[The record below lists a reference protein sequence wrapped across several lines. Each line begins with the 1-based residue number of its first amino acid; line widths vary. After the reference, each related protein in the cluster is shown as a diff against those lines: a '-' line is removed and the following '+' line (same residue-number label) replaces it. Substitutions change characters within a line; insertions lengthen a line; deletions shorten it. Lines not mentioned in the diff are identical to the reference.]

1 MMLLFTHCANSRKG
15 VMTMRHINIEEIE
28 HYRHEL
34 MEEEKSTATIDKYMR
49 DIGAFLRW
57 MGMDHEV
64 SKECVI
70 QYKEYLKEHYKV
82 TSVNSMLVALNRF
95 FQYLGWSDCCVKGLK
110 AQRQMFSS
118 EARELKQEEYEKLV
132 ETARRK
138 HKEQLALIIETITGT
153 GIRISE
159 LVYITAEAV
168 QQGKA
173 EVSCKGKWRQIYLTK
188 ELRKRLMKYCRQ
200 KQIKTGPVFCTRTGN
215 PLDRSNIWS
224 MMKRLSKEAGVN
236 PEKVFPH
243 NLRHLFARVYY
254 KKHKDI
260 FYLADILGHAS
271 VNTTRIYTRTVGENH
286 IRMLE
291 GLKLVI

>member
-1 MMLLFTHCANSRKG
+1 
-15 VMTMRHINIEEIE
+15 MRHINIEEIE
-28 HYRHEL
+28 HYRREL
-34 MEEEKSTATIDKYMR
+34 MEAEKSAATVEKYIR
-49 DIGAFLRW
+49 DIRTFVQWLGDDRA
-57 MGMDHEV
+57 V
-64 SKECVI
+64 TKERVI
-70 QYKEYLKEHYKV
+70 QYKEYLKNHYKV
-82 TSVNSMLVALNRF
+82 TSTNSMLVALNRY

-110 AQRQMFSS
+110 SQQQMFSPES
-118 EARELKQEEYEKLV
+118 RELKQQEYEKLV
-132 ETARRK
+132 ETARRNK
-138 HKEQLALIIETITGT
+138 KEQLALIIETLTGT

-168 QQGKA
+168 IQGKA

-188 ELRKRLMKYCRQ
+188 ELRKRLMKYCKQ
-200 KQIKTGPVFCTRTGN
+200 KQIKAGSVFCTRNGK

-224 MMKRLSKEAGVN
+224 MMKKLSKAAGVN

-243 NLRHLFARVYY
+243 NFRHLFARVYY

-271 VNTTRIYTRTVGENH
+271 VNTTRIYTRTAGENH

>member
-1 MMLLFTHCANSRKG
+1 
-15 VMTMRHINIEEIE
+15 MRHINIEEIE
-28 HYRHEL
+28 TYRYEL
-34 MEEEKSTATIDKYMR
+34 VEEEKSAATIEKYIR
-49 DIGAFLRW
+49 DIRTFLQWLQDDR
-57 MGMDHEV
+57 EI
-64 SKECVI
+64 SKNLVI
-70 QYKEYLKEHYKV
+70 QYKGYLKEHYKV
-82 TSVNSMLVALNRF
+82 ASANSMLVALNRF
-95 FQYLGWSDCCVKGLK
+95 FQYLGWNDCCVKGLRTQK
-110 AQRQMFSS
+110 QMFSS
-118 EARELKQEEYEKLV
+118 ESRELKQEEYEKLV

-138 HKEQLALIIETITGT
+138 KQEQLALIIETLAGT

-159 LVYITAEAV
+159 LASITAEAV
-168 QQGKA
+168 KQGTA

-188 ELRKRLMKYCRQ
+188 ELRKHLVKYCRQ
-200 KQIKTGPVFCTRTGN
+200 KQIKTGPVFCTRNGN

-271 VNTTRIYTRTVGENH
+271 VNTTRIYTRTAGENH

>member
-1 MMLLFTHCANSRKG
+1 
-15 VMTMRHINIEEIE
+15 MRHINIEEIE
-28 HYRHEL
+28 HYRREL
-34 MEEEKSTATIDKYMR
+34 MEAEKSAATVEKYIR
-49 DIGAFLRW
+49 DIRTFMQWLGDDRA
-57 MGMDHEV
+57 V
-64 SKECVI
+64 SKERVI
-70 QYKEYLKEHYKV
+70 QYKEYLKNHYKV
-82 TSVNSMLVALNRF
+82 TSTNSMLVALNRY
-95 FQYLGWSDCCVKGLK
+95 FQYLSWSDCCVKGLK
-110 AQRQMFSS
+110 SQQQMFSPES
-118 EARELKQEEYEKLV
+118 RELKQQEYEKLV
-132 ETARRK
+132 ETARRNK
-138 HKEQLALIIETITGT
+138 KEQLALIIETITGT

-168 QQGKA
+168 IQGKA

-188 ELRKRLMKYCRQ
+188 ELRKRLMKYCKQ
-200 KQIKTGPVFCTRTGN
+200 KQIKAGPVFCTRNGK

-224 MMKRLSKEAGVN
+224 MMKKLSQEAGVN

-243 NLRHLFARVYY
+243 NFRHLFARVYY

-271 VNTTRIYTRTVGENH
+271 VNTTRIYTRTAGENH

>member
-1 MMLLFTHCANSRKG
+1 
-15 VMTMRHINIEEIE
+15 MRHTNIEEIE
-28 HYRHEL
+28 HYRREL
-34 MEEEKSTATIDKYMR
+34 MEAEKSAATVEKYIR
-49 DIGAFLRW
+49 DIRTSVQWLGD
-57 MGMDHEV
+57 DHAV
-64 SKECVI
+64 SKERVI
-70 QYKEYLKEHYKV
+70 QYKEYLKNHYKV
-82 TSVNSMLVALNRF
+82 TSTNSMLVALNRY

-110 AQRQMFSS
+110 AQQQMFSS
-118 EARELKQEEYEKLV
+118 ESRELKQQEYEKLV
-132 ETARRK
+132 ETARRNR
-138 HKEQLALIIETITGT
+138 KEQLALIIETITGT
-153 GIRISE
+153 RIRISE

-168 QQGKA
+168 IQGKA

-188 ELRKRLMKYCRQ
+188 ELRKRLMKYCKQ
-200 KQIKTGPVFCTRTGN
+200 KQIKTGPVFCTRNGK

-224 MMKRLSKEAGVN
+224 IMKKLSREAGVN

-243 NLRHLFARVYY
+243 NFRHLFARVYY

-271 VNTTRIYTRTVGENH
+271 VNTTRIYTRTAGENH

>member
-1 MMLLFTHCANSRKG
+1 
-15 VMTMRHINIEEIE
+15 MTMRRINIEDIE
-28 HYRHEL
+28 HYRCRL
-34 MEEEKSTATIDKYMR
+34 VEEEKSAATVEKYMR
-49 DIGAFLRW
+49 DIRTFVQW
-57 MGMDHEV
+57 MGMDREIT
-64 SKECVI
+64 KERVI
-70 QYKEYLKEHYKV
+70 QYKEYLKKHYKV
-82 TSVNSMLVALNRF
+82 ASTNSMLVALNRF

-110 AQRQMFSS
+110 AQQQMFSS
-118 EARELKQEEYEKLV
+118 ESRELKQEEYKRLV
-132 ETARRK
+132 ETARRQK
-138 HKEQLALIIETITGT
+138 KEQLALIIETITGT

-168 QQGKA
+168 KQGKA
-173 EVSCKGKWRQIYLTK
+173 EVSCKGKLRQIYLTK

-200 KQIKTGPVFCTRTGN
+200 KQIKTGPVFCTRNGN

-236 PEKVFPH
+236 PDKVFPH

-271 VNTTRIYTRTVGENH
+271 VNTTRIYTRTAGENH

>member
-1 MMLLFTHCANSRKG
+1 
-15 VMTMRHINIEEIE
+15 MRHINIEEID
-28 HYRHEL
+28 HYRREL
-34 MEEEKSTATIDKYMR
+34 MEAEKSAATVEKYIR
-49 DIGAFLRW
+49 DIRTFVQWLGDDRA
-57 MGMDHEV
+57 V
-64 SKECVI
+64 SKERVI
-70 QYKEYLKEHYKV
+70 QYKEYLKNHYKV
-82 TSVNSMLVALNRF
+82 TSTNSMLVAFNRY

-110 AQRQMFSS
+110 AQQQMFSS
-118 EARELKQEEYEKLV
+118 ESRELKQQEYEKMV
-132 ETARRK
+132 ETARRNR
-138 HKEQLALIIETITGT
+138 KEQLALIIETITGT

-168 QQGKA
+168 IQGKA

-188 ELRKRLMKYCRQ
+188 ELRKRLMKYCKQ
-200 KQIKTGPVFCTRTGN
+200 KQFKSGPVFCTRNGK

-224 MMKRLSKEAGVN
+224 MMKKLSKEAGVN

-243 NLRHLFARVYY
+243 NFRHLFARVYY

-271 VNTTRIYTRTVGENH
+271 VNTTRIYTRTAGENH

>member
-1 MMLLFTHCANSRKG
+1 MRQINIDDLKRYRQELIEQEKSAA
-15 VMTMRHINIEEIE
+15 TMDKYLRDIKTFITWLGEETHIN
-28 HYRHEL
+28 
-34 MEEEKSTATIDKYMR
+34 
-49 DIGAFLRW
+49 
-57 MGMDHEV
+57 
-64 SKECVI
+64 KERII
-70 QYKEYLKEHYKV
+70 QYKEYLKEHYKIS
-82 TSVNSMLVALNRF
+82 SVNSMLVALNRY
-95 FQYLGWSDCCVKGLK
+95 FQYLGWNECCVKGLK
-110 AQRQMFSS
+110 SQQQMFSS
-118 EARELKQEEYEKLV
+118 ESRELKEHEYKKLV

-138 HKEQLALIIETITGT
+138 KKDQLALIIETIAGT

-168 QQGKA
+168 TQGKA

-188 ELRKRLMKYCRQ
+188 ELRKRLLKYCKQ
-200 KQIKTGPVFCTRTGN
+200 KEIKAGPVFCSKWGN

-224 MMKRLSKEAGVN
+224 MMKKLSKEAGVD
-236 PEKVFPH
+236 PTKVFPH

-271 VNTTRIYTRTVGENH
+271 VDTTRIYTRTVGEIH